1 MTMVLGTMS
10 HRSAGLAVSLDSAL
24 ESFSLG
30 NSSCINLVACSEDIS
45 FNLIFYRILF
55 CIVETEFSNKSLI
68 SDTSLVK
75 VSLNRLADQFLS
87 LVNKTNLYGLVAIVL
102 FSLNLGYYAGT
113 CLKNSYRN

>member
-1 MTMVLGTMS
+1 MARHLFALEYLTRVRTCTIGTCMTMVLGTMS

-45 FNLIFYRILF
+45 FNLILYRILF

-68 SDTSLVK
+68 SDTSL
-75 VSLNRLADQFLS
+75 
-87 LVNKTNLYGLVAIVL
+87 
-102 FSLNLGYYAGT
+102 
-113 CLKNSYRN
+113 